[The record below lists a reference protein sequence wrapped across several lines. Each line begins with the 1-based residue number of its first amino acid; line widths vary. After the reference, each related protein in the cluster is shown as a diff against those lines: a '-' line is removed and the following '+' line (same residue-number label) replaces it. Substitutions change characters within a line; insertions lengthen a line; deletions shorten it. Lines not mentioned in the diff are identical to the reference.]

1 MTSQKGR
8 TTDTITGP
16 SASEQEEPN
25 DTQGL
30 PYAVGDVCM
39 VSQTP
44 RCLQYHPA
52 RITNIKNTLFA
63 VTYLT
68 TSLSDVIPEGVQ
80 KRTLRQVGRGVKRR
94 SERPVV
100 RQEKLHYN
108 YYLLQSPQTSLYQ
121 ISLARWKRQR
131 KHHLWGKEGKVADNN
146 KTYYCV
152 PVTLTVLGVFWT
164 PREAIHHLNNA
175 AMITLKKDVAMTTT
189 ITDHS
194 TMWCPRAI
202 HLAITAMGWTMRKLK
217 KLQGQKHFDIASK
230 GMFKV
235 VGIQNTIFKVGTKAW
250 NFNLENNAPEQQQ
263 PGLNRHAV
271 AVIDGNFFHY
281 DVHDGT
287 LRRYPIH
294 LLVGKRQDEQKYLV
308 RVEKVYEVRP
318 KHQPDWQNRGR
329 HVHHVSLNIGCICV
343 GNLRCTLNRWEER
356 CSNDCP
362 CIECGGQWDESND
375 KDAKFGSAE
384 G

>member
-52 RITNIKNTLFA
+52 RITNIENNLCK
-63 VTYLT
+63 VTFLT
-68 TSLSDVIPEGVQ
+68 TNLSDVIPGGIQ
-80 KRTLRQVGRGVKRR
+80 IRTLRQVGRGVKRR

-131 KHHLWGKEGKVADNN
+131 KNHIWAKEGKVTGNN
-146 KTYYCV
+146 TTYYCV
-152 PVTLTVLGVFWT
+152 PVSLTVLGVFWT

-175 AMITLKKDVAMTTT
+175 ATTILKTAVAMTTT

-202 HLAITAMGWTMRKLK
+202 HRALTERGWTLRKLK
-217 KLQGQKHFDIASK
+217 KHQGQEQFDITPK
-230 GMFKV
+230 GMFVV
-235 VGIQNTIFKVGTKAW
+235 VGIQNTTFKVG
-250 NFNLENNAPEQQQ
+250 NNSWRFLTINASPEIQQ

-271 AVIDGNFFHY
+271 AVIDSNFFHY
-281 DVHDGT
+281 DIHDG
-287 LRRYPIH
+287 I
-294 LLVGKRQDEQKYLV
+294 VIAQ
-308 RVEKVYEVRP
+308 
-318 KHQPDWQNRGR
+318 
-329 HVHHVSLNIGCICV
+329 
-343 GNLRCTLNRWEER
+343 
-356 CSNDCP
+356 
-362 CIECGGQWDESND
+362 
-375 KDAKFGSAE
+375 
-384 G
+384 